1 MFRAHLTLAWQWLR
15 LPLALLSLVGAAIPV
30 LGISSPWTVSAPSV
44 DAILASAGL
53 VGLLIAVVAVLAGAI
68 TGDVLWRQD
77 ARHGHSYAM
86 SLPIRRD
93 TFLRYRAACGALLLL
108 VPAIAIFLGI
118 AAINVGAELP
128 PGVRTY
134 AWETASRAWVVM
146 VMALSLTLGL
156 RLGLGVRGRR
166 VLMGAAMLMT
176 VALWLEPQVSA
187 GRPTVGAVITVMFTG
202 RYSPFAVLFSAWPVI
217 DL

>member
-1 MFRAHLTLAWQWLR
+1 MFRAHLILTWQWLR
-15 LPLALLSLVGAAIPV
+15 LPLGLLSLVGAAIPV
-30 LGISSPWTVSAPSV
+30 LGISSQWTISAPSV

-53 VGLLIAVVAVLAGAI
+53 VGMMIAVVAVLAGAI

-77 ARHGHSYAM
+77 ARRGHSYAM
-86 SLPIRRD
+86 SLPVRRD
-93 TFLRYRAACGALLLL
+93 TYLRYRAACGAILLLG
-108 VPAIAIFLGI
+108 PAIAIFLGI

-146 VMALSLTLGL
+146 LLGLALTLGF
-156 RLGLGVRGRR
+156 RIGLGAIGRR
-166 VLMGAAMLMT
+166 VLMS
-176 VALWLEPQVSA
+176 VAIGLTLVTWLEPQVRP
-187 GRPTVGAVITVMFTG
+187 GRATVSQLVTSLFTG
-202 RYSPFAVLFSAWPVI
+202 SYSPFAIVFSSWPVV